1 MDIILASG
9 SPRRKQL
16 LAQMGLETFR
26 VISSDADE
34 TVEPGLSPARIV
46 EILSARKAEAVADHT
61 KPGGLVIAADT
72 IVALDGAVLGKPNDG
87 LEAFRMLSALSG
99 RRHQV
104 YTGVTLLR
112 DGERRTEHEVT
123 TVTFRELTQDDIT
136 RYIATGEPMDKAG
149 AYGIQGYGALL
160 VERIEGDYFN
170 VMGLPVCRLGRMLA
184 GMGTDCLALAAGN
197 RGQ

>member
-1 MDIILASG
+1 M
-9 SPRRKQL
+9 
-16 LAQMGLETFR
+16 
-26 VISSDADE
+26 
-34 TVEPGLSPARIV
+34 
-46 EILSARKAEAVADHT
+46 
-61 KPGGLVIAADT
+61 
-72 IVALDGAVLGKPNDG
+72 
-87 LEAFRMLSALSG
+87 
-99 RRHQV
+99 
-104 YTGVTLLR
+104 
-112 DGERRTEHEVT
+112 T

>member
-16 LAQMGLETFR
+16 LAQMGIETFR

-46 EILSARKAEAVADHT
+46 EILSTRKAEAVADHA

>member
-16 LAQMGLETFR
+16 LAQMGIETFR

-46 EILSARKAEAVADHT
+46 EILSARKAEAVADHA

-87 LEAFRMLSALSG
+87 LEAFR
-99 RRHQV
+99 RHQV

-112 DGERRTEHEVT
+112 GGERRTEHEVT

-184 GMGTDCLALAAGN
+184 QTAWRWLPGTGANKENCF
-197 RGQ
+197 

>member
-16 LAQMGLETFR
+16 LAQMGIETFR

-46 EILSARKAEAVADHT
+46 EILSARKAEAVADHA
-61 KPGGLVIAADT
+61 KAGGLVIAADT

>member
-16 LAQMGLETFR
+16 LAQMGIETFR

-46 EILSARKAEAVADHT
+46 EILSARKEEAVADHA
-61 KPGGLVIAADT
+61 KPGGMVIAADT
-72 IVALDGAVLGKPNDG
+72 IVALDDAVLGKPNDG

>member
-1 MDIILASG
+1 MAVILASQ
-9 SPRRKQL
+9 SPRRREL
-16 LAQMGLETFR
+16 LTKLGLCFSVVTAD
-26 VISSDADE
+26 VDE
-34 TVEPGLSPARIV
+34 TMQQGKDPRDEVARV
-46 EILSARKAEAVADHT
+46 CRAKAQAVRDRGHD
-61 KPGGLVIAADT
+61 KDLIIAADT
-72 IVALDGAVLGKPNDG
+72 IVALDDAVLGKPNDG

>member
-16 LAQMGLETFR
+16 LAQMGIETFR

-46 EILSARKAEAVADHT
+46 EILSARKAEAVADHA

-72 IVALDGAVLGKPNDG
+72 IVALDDAVLGKPNDG

-149 AYGIQGYGALL
+149 AYGAQGAGGRF
-160 VERIEGDYFN
+160 VSRIEGDFYN
-170 VMGLPVCRLGRMLA
+170 VMGLPMCSLSCVLEELGVMSGGNA
-184 GMGTDCLALAAGN
+184 G
-197 RGQ
+197 

>member
-16 LAQMGLETFR
+16 LAQMGIETFR

>member
-16 LAQMGLETFR
+16 LAQMGIETFR

-46 EILSARKAEAVADHT
+46 EILSARKAEAVADHA

-72 IVALDGAVLGKPNDG
+72 IVALDDAVLGKPNDG

-112 DGERRTEHEVT
+112 GGERRTEHEVT

-149 AYGIQGYGALL
+149 AYGIQGFGMRYI
-160 VERIEGDYFN
+160 RDISGDYYT
-170 VMGLPVCRLGRMLA
+170 VMGLPGARVRRFLRLFS
-184 GMGTDCLALAAGN
+184 
-197 RGQ
+197 

>member
-16 LAQMGLETFR
+16 LTQMGMRPFNI
-26 VISSDADE
+26 VSPDVDE
-34 TVEPGLSPARIV
+34 AVDRGLSPAQVV
-46 EILSARKAEAVADHT
+46 ETLSARKADAVAAQVG
-61 KPGGLVIAADT
+61 PGALIIAADT
-72 IVALDGAVLGKPNDG
+72 IVTLEDAILGKPADD
-87 LEAFRMLSALSG
+87 LDAFRMLSALSG
-99 RRHQV
+99 GRHQV

-112 DGERRTEHEVT
+112 GGERRCEHEVT
-123 TVTFRELTQDDIT
+123 TVTFRELTEADIT

-149 AYGIQGYGALL
+149 AYGIQGLGALL

-184 GMGTDCLALAAGN
+184 GLGVDCLARAGEP
-197 RGQ
+197 